1 MDPLLVVIVLAL
13 ACAAAAMLLG
23 ILVMSGGGAT
33 DAWLSTP
40 LMWVRIAFQGLTVL
54 LLVLAAV
61 IR

>member
-13 ACAAAAMLLG
+13 CAAAVAMLLG

-40 LMWVRIAFQGLTVL
+40 LMWIRIGFQGLTVL
-54 LLVLAAV
+54 LLILAAV
-61 IR
+61 MR